1 MHRRLKEVE
10 EKLAQAKKEKD
21 AYEKKFIEAKMSLSE
36 VQMQNQG
43 NCLFCCIYSKTCKE
57 PFSPSRK
64 SNEMASNCNLANCIQ

>member
-1 MHRRLKEVE
+1 MHRKLKEME

-43 NCLFCCIYSKTCKE
+43 NWSFLFYSYV
-57 PFSPSRK
+57 
-64 SNEMASNCNLANCIQ
+64 L